1 VLEIKMNDE
10 RDPDGMMPTESAAA
24 EFGDRQLESTEP
36 LAAQTDGAAESD
48 GADLAEQSGDENVH
62 DNGGLA
68 DGEVGEES
76 HQEPVLGS
84 DDSADDV
91 AAGGAPG
98 GPALDPDDDLPPVDD
113 DAEPVDPSSL
123 PKSWYILKAQV
134 NRETSVCDTL
144 RRRVQRFGL
153 GGYFGEM
160 LVPTEDVR
168 EFTKAGKSRI
178 VKRKLYP
185 GYIMVNMALT
195 EESWWLVRDT
205 PGIGDFTSMGGK
217 PTPLGEAE
225 FDKILKASRPLEV
238 EEGGKKDDIK
248 TSIKH
253 KVGDKVRVKDGNFE
267 NFEGEVSAIDERNGR
282 VTVLINIFGRLNP
295 VELDHWQVEGI

>member
-1 VLEIKMNDE
+1 MNEE
-10 RDPDGMMPTESAAA
+10 RDLSDHEASLSTDSSDNVADVVDGELESSAADEFDRSTESLGNEAAT
-24 EFGDRQLESTEP
+24 ESTF
-36 LAAQTDGAAESD
+36 
-48 GADLAEQSGDENVH
+48 
-62 DNGGLA
+62 
-68 DGEVGEES
+68 EE
-76 HQEPVLGS
+76 L
-84 DDSADDV
+84 
-91 AAGGAPG
+91 
-98 GPALDPDDDLPPVDD
+98 DDLPPVDD
-113 DAEPVDPSSL
+113 DAVPADPASL
-123 PKSWYILKAQV
+123 EKRWYILKAQV

-217 PTPLGEAE
+217 PTPLGETE
-225 FDKILKASRPLEV
+225 IEKILKASRPLEP
-238 EEGGKKDDIK
+238 EEGGKKEDIK
-248 TSIKH
+248 TSIKQ

>member
-1 VLEIKMNDE
+1 MDEE
-10 RDPDGMMPTESAAA
+10 RDLSDIEVSLPAEAMDDDGVSQSMVDGSADEPSVTGDDSIGDDSIGDSDETVAA
-24 EFGDRQLESTEP
+24 E
-36 LAAQTDGAAESD
+36 AEHF
-48 GADLAEQSGDENVH
+48 E
-62 DNGGLA
+62 
-68 DGEVGEES
+68 
-76 HQEPVLGS
+76 
-84 DDSADDV
+84 DD
-91 AAGGAPG
+91 
-98 GPALDPDDDLPPVDD
+98 DDDLPPVDD
-113 DAEPVDPSSL
+113 DAVPVDPGAL
-123 PKSWYILKAQV
+123 EKRWYILKAQV

-153 GGYFGEM
+153 SGYFGEM

-205 PGIGDFTSMGGK
+205 AGIGDFTSMGGK
-217 PTPLGEAE
+217 PTPLGQTEIE
-225 FDKILKASRPLEV
+225 KILKASRPLEP

-248 TSIKH
+248 TSIKQ

-267 NFEGEVSAIDERNGR
+267 NFEGDVSAIDERNGR

-295 VELDHWQVEGI
+295 VELDHWQVESF

>member
-1 VLEIKMNDE
+1 MDEE
-10 RDPDGMMPTESAAA
+10 RDLSDIEVSLPAVTDENQETPGKIVVKPYRAASSSETADDEAANSEDGPNA
-24 EFGDRQLESTEP
+24 ERSTEENTSP
-36 LAAQTDGAAESD
+36 ASSTPEP
-48 GADLAEQSGDENVH
+48 EFFEDE
-62 DNGGLA
+62 
-68 DGEVGEES
+68 
-76 HQEPVLGS
+76 
-84 DDSADDV
+84 
-91 AAGGAPG
+91 
-98 GPALDPDDDLPPVDD
+98 DDLPPVDD
-113 DAEPVDPSSL
+113 DATPVDPGAL
-123 PKSWYILKAQV
+123 EKRWYILKAQV

-205 PGIGDFTSMGGK
+205 AGIGDFTSMGGK
-217 PTPLGEAE
+217 PTPLGQAE
-225 FDKILKASRPLEV
+225 IEKILKASRPLEP
-238 EEGGKKDDIK
+238 EEGGKKEDIK
-248 TSIKH
+248 TSIKQ
-253 KVGDKVRVKDGNFE
+253 KIGDKVRVKDGNFE
-267 NFEGEVSAIDERNGR
+267 NFEGDVSAIDERNGR

-295 VELDHWQVEGI
+295 VELDHWQVESI

>member
-1 VLEIKMNDE
+1 MNEE
-10 RDPDGMMPTESAAA
+10 RDLSDQEVSLAADGSENAA
-24 EFGDRQLESTEP
+24 EFGDRALEQSAADDFDAVSESSTDD
-36 LAAQTDGAAESD
+36 TVSGAEATAESNF
-48 GADLAEQSGDENVH
+48 E
-62 DNGGLA
+62 
-68 DGEVGEES
+68 EV
-76 HQEPVLGS
+76 
-84 DDSADDV
+84 
-91 AAGGAPG
+91 
-98 GPALDPDDDLPPVDD
+98 DDLPPVDD
-113 DAEPVDPSSL
+113 DAVPADPASL
-123 PKSWYILKAQV
+123 EKRWYILKAQV

-225 FDKILKASRPLEV
+225 IDKILKASRPLEP
-238 EEGGKKDDIK
+238 EEGGKKEDIK
-248 TSIKH
+248 TSIKQ

>member
-1 VLEIKMNDE
+1 MDDE
-10 RDPDGMMPTESAAA
+10 RD
-24 EFGDRQLESTEP
+24 
-36 LAAQTDGAAESD
+36 LADIEVSLPAV
-48 GADLAEQSGDENVH
+48 GDEKVEATG
-62 DNGGLA
+62 DKFILEAGDFSGRKR
-68 DGEVGEES
+68 DEVEAVLDESSIPRSYVPNLPVEVAETVEE
-76 HQEPVLGS
+76 EVFEEE
-84 DDSADDV
+84 
-91 AAGGAPG
+91 
-98 GPALDPDDDLPPVDD
+98 DDLPPVDD
-113 DAEPVDPSSL
+113 DAVPVDPASL
-123 PKSWYILKAQV
+123 EKRWYILKAQV

-205 PGIGDFTSMGGK
+205 AGIGDFTSMGGK
-217 PTPLGEAE
+217 PTPLGQSEIE
-225 FDKILKASRPLEV
+225 KILKASRPLDP
-238 EEGGKKDDIK
+238 EEGGKKEDIK
-248 TSIKH
+248 TSIKQ

-267 NFEGEVSAIDERNGR
+267 NFEGDVSAIDERNGR

-295 VELDHWQVEGI
+295 VELDHWQVESF

>member
-1 VLEIKMNDE
+1 MNEE
-10 RDPDGMMPTESAAA
+10 RDLAGNEVSLPAFGEEGNGVADGSWGEPDG
-24 EFGDRQLESTEP
+24 G
-36 LAAQTDGAAESD
+36 
-48 GADLAEQSGDENVH
+48 V
-62 DNGGLA
+62 
-68 DGEVGEES
+68 EEAN
-76 HQEPVLGS
+76 
-84 DDSADDV
+84 SAD
-91 AAGGAPG
+91 AGGSELLNEADFED
-98 GPALDPDDDLPPVDD
+98 LDDLPPVDD
-113 DAEPVDPSSL
+113 DAVPQDPSAL
-123 PKSWYILKAQV
+123 EKRWYILKAQV

-225 FDKILKASRPLEV
+225 IDKILKASRPLEP

-248 TSIKH
+248 TSIKQ

-295 VELDHWQVEGI
+295 VELDHWQVESL

>member
-1 VLEIKMNDE
+1 MNDE
-10 RDPDGMMPTESAAA
+10 RDPHELGEQLADEQSSLAFADESPDDGLEGGIGS
-24 EFGDRQLESTEP
+24 GDVSGSVP
-36 LAAQTDGAAESD
+36 GNDSF
-48 GADLAEQSGDENVH
+48 GAD
-62 DNGGLA
+62 
-68 DGEVGEES
+68 
-76 HQEPVLGS
+76 
-84 DDSADDV
+84 
-91 AAGGAPG
+91 AAGGPG
-98 GPALDPDDDLPPVDD
+98 AGLGDFPPVDDLPPVDD
-113 DAEPVDPSSL
+113 DAESVDPADL
-123 PKSWYILKAQV
+123 AKQWYILKAQV

-144 RRRVQRFGL
+144 KRRVQRFGL

-225 FDKILKASRPLEV
+225 IEKILKASRPLEQ
-238 EEGGKKDDIK
+238 EEGAKKDDIK
-248 TSIKH
+248 TSIKQ

-295 VELDHWQVEGI
+295 VELDHWQVESL

>member
-1 VLEIKMNDE
+1 MDEE
-10 RDPDGMMPTESAAA
+10 RDLSDIEVSLPAEAVDDDGVSQSSVD
-24 EFGDRQLESTEP
+24 GNSDEP
-36 LAAQTDGAAESD
+36 NLAG
-48 GADLAEQSGDENVH
+48 
-62 DNGGLA
+62 
-68 DGEVGEES
+68 
-76 HQEPVLGS
+76 
-84 DDSADDV
+84 DDSIGDSDETVSAEMEHFEDD
-91 AAGGAPG
+91 
-98 GPALDPDDDLPPVDD
+98 DDDLPPVDD
-113 DAEPVDPSSL
+113 DAVPVDPGAL
-123 PKSWYILKAQV
+123 EKRWYILKAQV

-153 GGYFGEM
+153 SGYFGEM

-205 PGIGDFTSMGGK
+205 AGIGDFTSMGGK
-217 PTPLGEAE
+217 PTPLGQAE
-225 FDKILKASRPLEV
+225 IEKILKASRPLEP

-248 TSIKH
+248 TSIKQ

-267 NFEGEVSAIDERNGR
+267 NFEGDVSAIDERNGR

-295 VELDHWQVEGI
+295 VELDHWQVESF